1 MLENRLIV
9 SVDLLSETGML
20 GCKHAVSIIDV
31 KAKMSVDAGEQI
43 DREKY

>member
-1 MLENRLIV
+1 
-9 SVDLLSETGML
+9 ML